1 MRARLSSSTVEAV
14 GTVTASMGVAT
25 WPQDGA
31 TEERL
36 VWVSDQRLYAAK
48 EAGRNKV
55 SSAITE
61 GVAEDAAEEGE
72 G

>member
-1 MRARLSSSTVEAV
+1 VDAV
-14 GTVTASMGVAT
+14 GQVTASMGVAT

-48 EAGRNKV
+48 ESGRNKV
-55 SSAITE
+55 CSAVME
-61 GVAEDAAEEGE
+61 GVSADNGTDHDED
-72 G
+72 